1 MENIK
6 NSEKQ
11 SFRDWL
17 VEAVNEGKM
26 ASYRADPIVVATD
39 AGLINKNVMP
49 GIDVLTSPGEAFLRQ
64 IGVTFFSG
72 LNGNFVV
79 PSMGQDTG
87 VFVAEASDA
96 GGISANMASAS
107 LTLAARRITH
117 SQAISKETLAQTSP
131 TVYSAIV
138 QNLVNGFWNC
148 LVNDVYDQIDA
159 DATTQI
165 TSLGR
170 NPTFSDVVNQ
180 EASLNGLYLTSP
192 AYVTT
197 PAEKAYLTRTAY
209 MTNQVGIW
217 YDNKINGYDAYCTP
231 AANVN
236 KIYFGDWSRVCVGLW
251 GSTPYEI
258 IVDPYTDSKKGLISL
273 TIVGMADTGCYNKR
287 GFAILADAS
296 TT

>member
-6 NSEKQ
+6 NSENQ

-17 VEAVNEGKM
+17 VEAVNEGKT

-39 AGLINKNVMP
+39 AGLINKEVMP

-107 LTLAARRITH
+107 LTLTARRVTH
-117 SQAISKETLAQTSP
+117 SQAITKETLSQSSSS
-131 TVYSAIV
+131 VYSAIV
-138 QNLVNGFWNC
+138 QNLINGVWNA
-148 LVNDVYDQIDA
+148 VTNDLFDQLDTDA
-159 DATTQI
+159 ATQI
-165 TSLGR
+165 TSLGT
-170 NPTFSDVVNQ
+170 NAAFTNVVNQ
-180 EASLNGLYLTSP
+180 EASLNGLALARP
-192 AYVTT
+192 AYVAS
-197 PAEKAYLTRTAY
+197 PAEKSYLSRTAY

-217 YDNKINGYDAYCTP
+217 YNDQINGYPAYCTP
-231 AANVN
+231 ASNVN
-236 KIYFGDWSRVCVGLW
+236 KIYFGDWSRVCVGQWDGL
-251 GSTPYEI
+251 EI
-258 IVDPYTDSKKGLISL
+258 VVDPYTDAKKGLINL
-273 TIVGMADTGCYNKR
+273 TAVGMFDTGCYNKR